1 MVPNIGIIQ
10 QSNMTYLSTLNVLE
24 IFNENEK
31 FIQVNSIHEYLELV
45 QKKYQTLASEKIKKL
60 SVAYS
65 EKLEKK
71 KSKLMSKSKT
81 SN

>member
-24 IFNENEK
+24 LFNENEK
-31 FIQVNSIHEYLELV
+31 FIKENNIHEYLELV
-45 QKKYQTLASEKIKKL
+45 EEKYQIIASEKIKKL
-60 SVAYS
+60 SVVYS

-71 KSKLMSKSKT
+71 ISNLRTKSKT
-81 SN
+81 SS